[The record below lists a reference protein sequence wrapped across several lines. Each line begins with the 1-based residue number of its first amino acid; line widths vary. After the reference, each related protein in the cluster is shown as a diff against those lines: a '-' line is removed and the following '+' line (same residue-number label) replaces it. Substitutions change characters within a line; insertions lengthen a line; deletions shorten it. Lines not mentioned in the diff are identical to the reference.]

1 MKAPPKDH
9 RFDELLNIVAQL
21 RDPKT
26 GCPWDREQTHS
37 SLKPYVI
44 EEAFEVVEAIDEGP
58 GKLCGELGDLL
69 LQVALHAQIADEA
82 GTFSISAVLDH
93 LINKLVSRHPHV
105 FGDVS
110 VKDTAEVLKNWEE
123 IKQKELSADQSIMD
137 GVPKGMPA
145 LLRALRIGEKAAR
158 VGFEWSSVAEIKD
171 KVLEEIAEFAEVSID
186 PSAPRERIEDELGD
200 VLFAISQLARRLN
213 LNAEDLLQRS
223 SDKFVRRF
231 KAMEKRAGKSLKEF
245 SLQQLDEIWEQVKA
259 AESFSKS

>member
-9 RFDELLNIVAQL
+9 HFDKLLMIVAQL
-21 RDPKT
+21 RDPET
-26 GCPWDREQTHS
+26 GCPWDREQTHA

-44 EEAFEVVEAIDEGP
+44 EEAFEVVEAIDAGP
-58 GKLCGELGDLL
+58 SKLCSELGDLL
-69 LQVALHAQIADEA
+69 LQVALHSQIADEA
-82 GTFSISAVLDH
+82 GTFSITVVLDR
-93 LINKLVSRHPHV
+93 LIEKLISRHPHV

-110 VKDTAEVLKNWEE
+110 VKDTSDVLKNWEE
-123 IKQKELSADQSIMD
+123 IKQRELPAHESILD

-158 VGFEWSSVAEIKD
+158 VGFEWSSVGEIKD
-171 KVLEEIAEFAEVSID
+171 KVLEEIAEFAEVSIN
-186 PSAPRERIEDELGD
+186 PSTPRERIEDELGD

-231 KAMEKRAGKSLKEF
+231 KAMEKRAGGSLKQF
-245 SLQQLDEIWEQVKA
+245 SLEELDQIWEQVKS
-259 AESFSKS
+259 EERSS